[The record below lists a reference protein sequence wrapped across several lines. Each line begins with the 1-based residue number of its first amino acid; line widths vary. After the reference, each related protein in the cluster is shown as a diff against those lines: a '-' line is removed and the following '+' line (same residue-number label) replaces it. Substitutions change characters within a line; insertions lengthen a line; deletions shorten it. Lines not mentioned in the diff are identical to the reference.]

1 MLISKMAMNTGYTF
15 REERTWIHLQK
26 SNYELFNC
34 NNFSIRYW
42 SWNYRGCWHQTRLKS
57 RLTAN
62 NRMRA
67 LIIETILLLSNF
79 RTSHVGLNQI
89 ATVFNPHYDQY
100 VNVDGYDRIARYF
113 ANEHDF

>member
-1 MLISKMAMNTGYTF
+1 
-15 REERTWIHLQK
+15 
-26 SNYELFNC
+26 
-34 NNFSIRYW
+34 
-42 SWNYRGCWHQTRLKS
+42 
-57 RLTAN
+57 
-62 NRMRA
+62 MRA

-100 VNVDGYDRIARYF
+100 VNVDGYDRIARCF

>member
-1 MLISKMAMNTGYTF
+1 
-15 REERTWIHLQK
+15 
-26 SNYELFNC
+26 
-34 NNFSIRYW
+34 
-42 SWNYRGCWHQTRLKS
+42 
-57 RLTAN
+57 
-62 NRMRA
+62 MRA

-79 RTSHVGLNQI
+79 RTSHVGLNHI

>member
-1 MLISKMAMNTGYTF
+1 MDSNNWYVPRLRQTDV
-15 REERTWIHLQK
+15 RDQK
-26 SNYELFNC
+26 FNYELFNC

>member
-1 MLISKMAMNTGYTF
+1 MDADKRYVP
-15 REERTWIHLQK
+15 HLWQTTVRNQNF
-26 SNYELFNC
+26 NYELFNC